1 MRFHKIAAVALAGAV
16 TISLGGAG
24 SPRTFKDC
32 NVVHTVYP
40 NGVAKSASAA
50 AHPFPS
56 WIKIKSAAVDAGTY
70 AANKKLDRDNDGV
83 VCEVGR

>member
-32 NVVHTVYP
+32 NAVHAVYP

-50 AHPFPS
+50 AHPFPF
-56 WIKIKSAAVDAGTY
+56 WIKIKAPTIDAATY
-70 AANKKLDRDNDGV
+70 GANKKLDRDNDGLM
-83 VCEVGR
+83 CEVGR